1 VLWLWAR
8 AAPLLGRRDLSAM
21 SGLRIFWVFAKLG
34 FQNEAAYRANFW
46 VQIFES
52 LLNLGSALA
61 AVAIIFARTDTL
73 AGWRAGELVTLL
85 GVYFVV
91 YGAIQIVIAP
101 SLTKFMEDVRTGA
114 LDFTL
119 VKPADAQLL
128 VSLSEVRVWK
138 LVDLGLGLVISP
150 RPRPHRGR
158 VGALQALGFLVALAA
173 GAITVYGFWML
184 LATCAFWFV
193 RLENVLM
200 IFWNMYQAGRWPV
213 DICPRWLRWT
223 LTGLVPVALTVTVPA
238 EALAGRPSA
247 KSRARVR
254 GGARDLAL
262 LALVLEERA
271 APLLERLGLSRARS
285 AEQRRSS
292 ARSFKPSAPPAARP
306 CARTGRAE
314 VIDLLVQARDLELG
328 LQVRAEVEVR
338 LHAITR
344 RQPILGHHDDRRL
357 QRGEAGEHQVQRDE
371 PVRIESGA

>member
-1 VLWLWAR
+1 MRSLAILWL
-8 AAPLLGRRDLSAM
+8 
-21 SGLRIFWVFAKLG
+21 FAKLG

-52 LLNLGSALA
+52 ALNVATALG
-61 AVAIIFARTDTL
+61 AVAIVFERTDTL
-73 AGWRAGELVTLL
+73 AGWRAGELVALL

-91 YGAIQIVIAP
+91 YGAIQIVISP

-138 LVDLGLGLVISP
+138 LVDLGLGLAILAYGLASIAAD
-150 RPRPHRGR
+150 

-213 DICPRWLRWT
+213 DVYPRWLRWT
-223 LTGLVPVALTVTVPA
+223 LTGLVPVALAVTVPA
-238 EALAGRPSA
+238 EALAGRLSA
-247 KSRARVR
+247 
-254 GGARDLAL
+254 GNLAL
-262 LALVLEERA
+262 ACAVALVISLVSRWFW
-271 APLLERLGLSRARS
+271 RIGL
-285 AEQRRSS
+285 RRY
-292 ARSFKPSAPPAARP
+292 
-306 CARTGRAE
+306 
-314 VIDLLVQARDLELG
+314 
-328 LQVRAEVEVR
+328 
-338 LHAITR
+338 
-344 RQPILGHHDDRRL
+344 
-357 QRGEAGEHQVQRDE
+357 
-371 PVRIESGA
+371 SGASA

>member
-1 VLWLWAR
+1 MLT
-8 AAPLLGRRDLSAM
+8 
-21 SGLRIFWVFAKLG
+21 LRIFWVFAKLG

-52 LLNLGSALA
+52 VLNIGWALA
-61 AVAIIFARTDTL
+61 AVGIIFARTDTL

-101 SLTKFMEDVRTGA
+101 SLSKFMEDVRTGA

-138 LVDLGLGLVISP
+138 LVDLLLGLVILASGL
-150 RPRPHRGR
+150 GR
-158 VGALQALGFLVALAA
+158 IASEGGALQALGFLVALVA

-213 DICPRWLRWT
+213 DIYPRWLRWT
-223 LTGLVPVALTVTVPA
+223 LTGLVPVALAVTVPA
-238 EALAGRPSA
+238 EALAGRLSA
-247 KSRARVR
+247 
-254 GGARDLAL
+254 GNLAL
-262 LALVLEERA
+262 ACAVALVISFVSRWFWKT
-271 APLLERLGLSRARS
+271 GL
-285 AEQRRSS
+285 RRY
-292 ARSFKPSAPPAARP
+292 
-306 CARTGRAE
+306 
-314 VIDLLVQARDLELG
+314 
-328 LQVRAEVEVR
+328 
-338 LHAITR
+338 
-344 RQPILGHHDDRRL
+344 
-357 QRGEAGEHQVQRDE
+357 
-371 PVRIESGA
+371 SGASA